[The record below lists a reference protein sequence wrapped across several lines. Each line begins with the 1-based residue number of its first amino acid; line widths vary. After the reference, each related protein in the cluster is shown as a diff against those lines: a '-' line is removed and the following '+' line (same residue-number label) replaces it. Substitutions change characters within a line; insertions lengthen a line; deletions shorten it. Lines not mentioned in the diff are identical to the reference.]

1 MLPIFGAFLL
11 FTGVKLAVSRDEHEG
26 KGMDEN
32 LFVKVARKFF
42 PLTPHLH
49 GNKFWVKEDGVRR
62 FTPLFLVLLVVEGTD
77 LIFAI
82 DSIPAVLGILSLIT
96 WALLIVVTLKYVM
109 IIMRADNHGEGG
121 VFALTALVLGKI
133 GTKTSLKWLPIIA
146 GALGAALFFGHGF
159 NIRFDYIKPFAQVIV
174 ADGQTLWLYD
184 ADLEQ
189 VTARKQAQALGSTPA
204 ALVATAVDLSSL
216 HKEFSLEAQADVDGL
231 QWVQATPKN
240 RESTIQSVRMGLR
253 TEGAQVSLGKLEIYD
268 AMGQRSVLSFERF
281 EVNPASLGVAQFNF
295 AVPKGVSIIR
305 P

>member
-1 MLPIFGAFLL
+1 MVNA
-11 FTGVKLAVSRDEHEG
+11 
-26 KGMDEN
+26 
-32 LFVKVARKFF
+32 
-42 PLTPHLH
+42 
-49 GNKFWVKEDGVRR
+49 KFWCPSVMNKDVVAFALRHAGVVLTAFVLSTNVVGASSLDTLETFLKSTKSGRAD
-62 FTPLFLVLLVVEGTD
+62 FTQ
-77 LIFAI
+77 
-82 DSIPAVLGILSLIT
+82 
-96 WALLIVVTLKYVM
+96 VVTPPAK
-109 IIMRADNHGEGG
+109 AGQT
-121 VFALTALVLGKI
+121 TARS
-133 GTKTSLKWLPIIA
+133 KTSTGQFSFMRPTR
-146 GALGAALFFGHGF
+146 F
-159 NIRFDYIKPFAQVIV
+159 RFDYSKPFPQVIV

-281 EVNPASLGVAQFNF
+281 EVNPASLGAAQFNF
-295 AVPKGVSIIR
+295 AVPKGVSVIR